1 MLFFKKKMTAR
12 MRFMMRKFRISIGL
26 IGIVWFFMVFSI
38 PTFGGPAVLLNDDF
52 HELRPGMFSAGVVGA
67 HAEYHYVHE
76 TAPHDN
82 WVVSCFTSGTPE
94 QRAWWVIEEDGDAML
109 SQTIYYKRN
118 HSHPMI
124 CTVARG
130 GEFWRDYTVSVRFC
144 PQWKKGQIGVAF
156 RYRND
161 RCYYFFGMKGPK
173 AILKVVKHGVA
184 FRRPYEKILAEHECA
199 WNPGEFLTATIR
211 VEGNRIRAKLDNGVV
226 LEAKDSTFVE
236 GKVALTADVPARF
249 SSVKVTTSTEEMKR
263 VEKNIAA
270 KEKEEAR
277 LQAANPMPVVWKKF
291 TTAEY
296 GVGRNLRF
304 GDLDGDGEVDILF
317 GQVIHH
323 GPKDRNSELSCL
335 TAVNLNGKVLWQ
347 KGKPDLWKNH
357 LTNDVGFQIHDIDG
371 DGRNEAVYCMN
382 QEIIVAEG
390 ATGKVKYRKPT
401 PLKPPG
407 DHGPHN
413 IFPRI
418 LGDSL
423 FFCDLRG
430 QGQDRDII
438 FKDRYR
444 HIWAMNDQFEIL
456 WKGECTT
463 GHYPFAFDIDNDGR
477 DEIAIGYSMFDDNGT
492 KLWSL
497 DGKMEDHADGIA
509 VARFKKGAEP
519 ILFCAASDAG
529 AFFTD
534 LKGNVLKHHF
544 FGHVQNPAVA
554 NLRDDL
560 PGLEIVSIN
569 FWGNQGIIHYFDSE
583 GDLYH
588 DFEPVQHGSMC
599 LPINWTGK
607 SEEFFVLSPDVT
619 EGGMYDG
626 RGRRVVQF
634 PADGHPY
641 QCNAVLDVTGDCR
654 DEVVVWD
661 PYELWIYTQDDN
673 PKRGQLYKPERNPL
687 YNYSNYQA
695 TVSLPGWA
703 E

>member
-1 MLFFKKKMTAR
+1 
-12 MRFMMRKFRISIGL
+12 MRGSGRIVILMEIMCGL
-26 IGIVWFFMVFSI
+26 MVFSGAAI
-38 PTFGGPAVLLNDDF
+38 GKPAVLLDDDF
-52 HELRPGMFSAGVVGA
+52 SGLRPGIFSAGVIGA

-76 TAPHDN
+76 TAPQGN

-94 QRAWWVIEEDGDAML
+94 QRAWWVTVEDSDAML
-109 SQTIYYKRN
+109 SQTIYYRRA
-118 HSHPMI
+118 HSHPFV
-124 CTVARG
+124 CTVAEG
-130 GEFWRDYTVSVRFC
+130 SEFWKDYTVSARFA
-144 PQWKKGQIGVAF
+144 PESDKGQSGIAF

-161 RCYYFFGMKGPK
+161 RCYYFFGVKGSK
-173 AILKVVKHGVA
+173 AILKVVNHATA
-184 FRRPYEKILAEHECA
+184 FRKPDEKILAERQLDFK
-199 WNPGEFLTATIR
+199 PGEFLTATISIN
-211 VEGNRIRAKLDNGVV
+211 GDIIRAELGNGIV
-226 LEAKDSTFVE
+226 LQATDSTFSE
-236 GKVALTADVPARF
+236 GKVGLTADVPTKYGF
-249 SSVKVTTSTEEMKR
+249 MKVTTGEEEVQRIRNR
-263 VEKNIAA
+263 VRTRKKQEA
-270 KEKEEAR
+270 K
-277 LQAANPMPVVWKKF
+277 LQAANPKPVVWKKF
-291 TTAEY
+291 AIGEY

-304 GDLDGDGEVDILF
+304 GDLDGDGRIDILF

-323 GPKDRNSELSCL
+323 GRKDRNSELSCI
-335 TAVNLNGKVLWQ
+335 TAVNMDGKVLWQ
-347 KGKPDLWKNH
+347 KGRPDSWKNH

-371 DGRNEAVYCMN
+371 DGKNEVVYCMN
-382 QEIIVAEG
+382 QKIIAADG
-390 ATGKVKYRKPT
+390 STGEVKYSKPT

-407 DHGPHN
+407 DHGEHN

-430 QGQDRDII
+430 LGQDRDII

-444 HIWAMNDQFEIL
+444 HIWAMNDKFEVMWIG
-456 WKGECTT
+456 KCNT
-463 GHYPFAFDIDNDGR
+463 GHYPFAYDIDNDGK
-477 DEIAIGYSMFDDNGT
+477 DEVAIGYSMFDDDGT

-497 DGKMEDHADGIA
+497 DDKIKDHADGVA
-509 VARFKKGAEP
+509 VARFNEGAEP
-519 ILFCAASDAG
+519 TIFYAASDAG
-529 AFFTD
+529 AFYTD
-534 LKGNVLKHHF
+534 LKGNVLKRHF

-569 FWGNQGIIHYFDSE
+569 FWGNQGIIHYFDSD
-583 GDLYH
+583 GDLYY

-607 SEEFFVLSPDVT
+607 SEEFFVLSPDVI

-626 RGRRVVQF
+626 RGQRVVQF

-661 PYELWIYTQDDN
+661 PYELWVYTQDDN
-673 PKRGQLYKPERNPL
+673 PKQGRLYKPQRNPL

-695 TVSLPGWA
+695 TVSLPGWSR
-703 E
+703 

>member
-1 MLFFKKKMTAR
+1 
-12 MRFMMRKFRISIGL
+12 MREYNGSFILIVILWIFMFLS
-26 IGIVWFFMVFSI
+26 SA
-38 PTFGGPAVLLNDDF
+38 TFGAPAVLLDDDF
-52 HELRPGMFSAGVVGA
+52 DGLRAGMFSAGVIGA

-76 TAPHDN
+76 TAPQGN

-109 SQTIYYKRN
+109 SQRIFYKRN
-118 HSHPMI
+118 YSHPMV
-124 CTVARG
+124 CTVAQG
-130 GEFWRDYTVSVRFC
+130 GELWRDYTVSVRFC
-144 PQWKKGQIGVAF
+144 PESKKGQVGVAF

-161 RCYYFFGMKGPK
+161 RCYYFFGVKGSK
-173 AILKVVKHGVA
+173 AILKAVKHGIA
-184 FRRPYEKILAEHECA
+184 FRKPYEKILGEQECA

-211 VEGNRIRAKLDNGVV
+211 IEGNHIRARLDNGVV
-226 LEAKDSTFVE
+226 LEAKDSTFAE
-236 GKVALTADVPARF
+236 GKVALTADVPAKF
-249 SSVKVTTSTEEMKR
+249 SSVKVTTSSKEMRR
-263 VEKNIAA
+263 VKKSIAA
-270 KEKEEAR
+270 KQKEEAR
-277 LQAANPMPVVWKKF
+277 LQAANPKPVVWKKF
-291 TTAEY
+291 TTADY

-304 GDLDGDGEVDILF
+304 GDLDGDGQVDILF

-335 TAVNLNGKVLWQ
+335 TAVDLNGKVLWQ
-347 KGKPDLWKNH
+347 KGKPDTWKNH

-382 QEIIVAEG
+382 QEILVADG
-390 ATGKVKYRKPT
+390 ATGRVKYRKPT
-401 PLKPPG
+401 PIKPPG
-407 DHGPHN
+407 DHGQHN

-423 FFCDLRG
+423 YFCDLRG
-430 QGQDRDII
+430 LGQDRDMI

-444 HIWAMNDQFEIL
+444 HVWAMNDKFEIL

-463 GHYPFAFDIDNDGR
+463 GHYPYAFDIDNDGK
-477 DEIAIGYSMFDDNGT
+477 DEVAIGYSMFDDDGT
-492 KLWSL
+492 KLWTL
-497 DGKMEDHADGIA
+497 DRKINDHADG
-509 VARFKKGAEP
+509 VAIVRFKKNTEP
-519 ILFCAASDAG
+519 TIFYAASDAG
-529 AFFTD
+529 AFYTD
-534 LKGNVLKHHF
+534 LKGNVLKRHF

-583 GDLYH
+583 GDLYY

-626 RGRRVVQF
+626 RGQRVVQF

-661 PYELWIYTQDDN
+661 PYELWIYTQDNN
-673 PKRGQLYKPERNPL
+673 PKRGRLYKPERNPL

-695 TVSLPGWA
+695 TVSLPGWS

>member
-1 MLFFKKKMTAR
+1 
-12 MRFMMRKFRISIGL
+12 MRKKCRI
-26 IGIVWFFMVFSI
+26 IVLMEIMWALTVLSGAAL
-38 PTFGGPAVLLNDDF
+38 GGPAVLLDDDF
-52 HELRPGMFSAGVVGA
+52 SGLRPGMFSAGVIGA

-76 TAPHDN
+76 TAPEGN

-94 QRAWWVIEEDGDAML
+94 QRAWWVIEQDGDAML
-109 SQTIYYKRN
+109 SQTIYNNWK
-118 HSHPMI
+118 HSHPMV
-124 CTVARG
+124 CTVTRG

-144 PQWKKGQIGVAF
+144 PQSDRGQSGVAF

-161 RCYYFFGMKGPK
+161 RCYYFFGVKGPK

-184 FRRPYEKILAEHECA
+184 YRKPYEKILAEREFA
-199 WNPGEFLTATIR
+199 WKAGEFLTATIR
-211 VEGNRIRAKLDNGVV
+211 VEGNRIRAQFGDGVV
-226 LEAKDSTFVE
+226 LEAEDSTFAE
-236 GKVALTADVPARF
+236 GKVALTADVPVKF
-249 SSVKVTTSTEEMKR
+249 SSVKVTASAEEMKR
-263 VEKNIAA
+263 IEKCVAA
-270 KEKEEAR
+270 KEKEEAK
-277 LQAANPMPVVWKKF
+277 LQAVNPRLVVWKKF
-291 TTAEY
+291 AIGEY

-304 GDLDGDGEVDILF
+304 GDLDGDGRIDVLF

-323 GPKDRNSELSCL
+323 GLKDRNSELSCI
-335 TAVNLNGKVLWQ
+335 TAVNLDGKVLWQ
-347 KGKPDLWKNH
+347 KGRPDSWKNH

-371 DGRNEAVYCMN
+371 DGKNEVVYCMN
-382 QEIIVAEG
+382 QEIIVADG
-390 ATGKVKYRKPT
+390 STGEVKYSKPT

-407 DHGPHN
+407 DHGEHN

-430 QGQDRDII
+430 LGQDRDMI
-438 FKDRYR
+438 FKDRYN
-444 HIWAMNDQFEIL
+444 HIWAMNQKLDVM
-456 WKGECTT
+456 WTGKCTT
-463 GHYPFAFDIDNDGR
+463 GHYPFAYDIDDDGK
-477 DEIAIGYSMFDDNGT
+477 DEVAIGYSMFDNNGT

-497 DGKMEDHADGIA
+497 DDKIKDHADGVA
-509 VARFKKGAEP
+509 VARFNEGAEP
-519 ILFCAASDAG
+519 TIFYAASDAG
-529 AFFTD
+529 AFYTD
-534 LKGNVLKHHF
+534 LKGNVLKRHF

-569 FWGNQGIIHYFDSE
+569 FWGNQGIIHYFDSDGE
-583 GDLYH
+583 LYY
-588 DFEPVQHGSMC
+588 DFEPVQYGSMC

-626 RGRRVVQF
+626 HGRRVVQF

-661 PYELWIYTQDDN
+661 PYELWVYTQDDN
-673 PKRGQLYKPERNPL
+673 PKRGRLYKPQRNGL

-695 TVSLPGWA
+695 TVSLPGWV

>member
-1 MLFFKKKMTAR
+1 
-12 MRFMMRKFRISIGL
+12 
-26 IGIVWFFMVFSI
+26 
-38 PTFGGPAVLLNDDF
+38 VLLDDDF
-52 HELRPGMFSAGVVGA
+52 NRLRPGMFSAGVIGA

-76 TAPHDN
+76 TAPQGN

-94 QRAWWVIEEDGDAML
+94 QRAWWVTAEDGDAML
-109 SQTIYYKRN
+109 SQTIYYRRT
-118 HSHPMI
+118 HSHPFV

-130 GEFWRDYTVSVRFC
+130 SEFWKDYTVSARFA
-144 PQWKKGQIGVAF
+144 PESDKGQSGVAF

-161 RCYYFFGMKGPK
+161 RCYYFFGVKGSK
-173 AILKVVKHGVA
+173 AILKVVNHATAYHK
-184 FRRPYEKILAEHECA
+184 PDEKILAERQLDFK
-199 WNPGEFLTATIR
+199 PGQFLTATIR
-211 VEGNRIRAKLDNGVV
+211 INGSRILAELDDSVI
-226 LEAKDSTFVE
+226 LQATDSTFSE
-236 GKVALTADVPARF
+236 GKVALTADVPTKYSF
-249 SSVKVTTSTEEMKR
+249 VKVTTGDKEVERIKKCVMTKR
-263 VEKNIAA
+263 KREA
-270 KEKEEAR
+270 K
-277 LQAANPMPVVWKKF
+277 LQAANPRPVLWKKF
-291 TTAEY
+291 SIYDY
-296 GVGRNLRF
+296 GMGRNLRF
-304 GDLDGDGEVDILF
+304 GDLDGDGEIDVLF

-335 TAVNLNGKVLWQ
+335 TAVNLDGKVLWQ
-347 KGKPDLWKNH
+347 MGKPDQWKNH

-371 DGRNEAVYCMN
+371 DGKKEVVYCMN
-382 QEIIVAEG
+382 QEIIAADG
-390 ATGKVKYRKPT
+390 ATGKIKYRKPT

-407 DHGPHN
+407 DHGQHN

-430 QGQDRDII
+430 LGRDRDII

-444 HIWAMNDQFEIL
+444 HIWAMNDKFEVM
-456 WKGECTT
+456 WTGQCTT
-463 GHYPFAFDIDNDGR
+463 GHYPYAYDIDNDGR
-477 DEIAIGYSMFDDNGT
+477 DEVAIGYSMFDDDGT

-497 DGKMEDHADGIA
+497 DNKIRDHADGVA
-509 VARFKKGAEP
+509 VARFNEGAEP
-519 ILFCAASDAG
+519 TIFYAASDAG
-529 AFFTD
+529 AFYTD

-569 FWGNQGIIHYFDSE
+569 FWGNQGIIHYFDSDGE
-583 GDLYH
+583 LYH

-626 RGRRVVQF
+626 RGMRVVQF

-641 QCNAVLDVTGDCR
+641 QCNAVLDATGDCR

-673 PKRGQLYKPERNPL
+673 PKQGRLYKPERNPL

-695 TVSLPGWA
+695 TVSLPGWSQ
-703 E
+703 

>member
-1 MLFFKKKMTAR
+1 
-12 MRFMMRKFRISIGL
+12 MRGSVSRSIL
-26 IGIVWFFMVFSI
+26 TGIVWIFTLLTSM
-38 PTFGGPAVLLNDDF
+38 TFGISKVLLEDNFDG
-52 HELRPGMFSAGVVGA
+52 LRPGMFSAGVIGA

-76 TAPHDN
+76 TAPQGN

-94 QRAWWVIEEDGDAML
+94 QRAWWVIEEKGDAML
-109 SQTIYYKRN
+109 SQTINYEGS
-118 HSHPMI
+118 HSHPMA
-124 CTVARG
+124 CTVVRG

-144 PQWKKGQIGVAF
+144 PQSNKGQIGVAF

-161 RCYYFFGMKGPK
+161 RCYYFFGVKGPK

-184 FRRPYEKILAEHECA
+184 YRRPYEKILAEQQCT
-199 WNPGEFLTATIR
+199 WNAGEFLTATIS
-211 VEGNRIRAKLDNGVV
+211 VEGSHIQAKLDTGVV
-226 LEAKDSTFVE
+226 LEAQDSTFMQ
-236 GKVALTADVPARF
+236 GKVALTADVPAKF
-249 SSVKVTTSTEEMKR
+249 STVIVTASTEEMKR
-263 VEKNIAA
+263 VEKSVAA
-270 KEKEEAR
+270 KENEEAQ
-277 LQAANPMPVVWKKF
+277 LQAANPKPVVWKKF
-291 TTAEY
+291 TTADY

-304 GDLDGDGEVDILF
+304 GDLDGDGQIDILF

-323 GPKDRNSELSCL
+323 GPKDRNSELSCV

-347 KGKPDLWKNH
+347 KGKPDPWKNH

-382 QEIIVAEG
+382 QEIVVAEG
-390 ATGKVKYRKPT
+390 ATGKVKYRRPT

-407 DHGPHN
+407 DHGQHN

-430 QGQDRDII
+430 LGQDRDMI

-444 HIWAMNDQFEIL
+444 YVWAMNDQLEIL
-456 WKGECTT
+456 WTGECTT
-463 GHYPFAFDIDNDGR
+463 GHYPFAYDIDNDGK
-477 DEIAIGYSMFDDNGT
+477 DEIAIGYSMFDDDGT

-497 DGKMEDHADGIA
+497 DGKMEDHADGVA
-509 VARFKKGAEP
+509 VVRFKQDAEP
-519 ILFCAASDAG
+519 TLFCAASDAG
-529 AFFTD
+529 AFYTD

-544 FGHVQNPAVA
+544 LGHVQNPAIA

-560 PGLEIVSIN
+560 PGIEIVSIN
-569 FWGNQGIIHYFDSE
+569 FWANQGIIHYFDSN
-583 GDLYH
+583 GDLYY

-599 LPINWTGK
+599 LPINWAGK

-673 PKRGQLYKPERNPL
+673 PKRGRLYKPERNPL
-687 YNYSNYQA
+687 YNHSNYQA

>member
-1 MLFFKKKMTAR
+1 
-12 MRFMMRKFRISIGL
+12 MRRYIGSFIL
-26 IGIVWFFMVFSI
+26 IGMVCIV
-38 PTFGGPAVLLNDDF
+38 TFLSNAAFGAPEVLLDDEF
-52 HELRPGMFSAGVVGA
+52 DGLRAGMFSAGVIGA
-67 HAEYHYVHE
+67 HAEYHYVDE
-76 TAPHDN
+76 TAPKGN

-94 QRAWWVIEEDGDAML
+94 QRCWWVIKEDGDAML
-109 SQTIYYKRN
+109 WQRIYNKRN
-118 HSHPMI
+118 HSHPMV
-124 CTVARG
+124 CTAVRG
-130 GEFWRDYTVSVRFC
+130 GELWRDYMVSARFC
-144 PQWKKGQIGVAF
+144 AESEKGQAGVAF
-156 RYRND
+156 RYCND
-161 RCYYFFGMKGPK
+161 RCYYFFGVKGPK
-173 AILKVVKHGVA
+173 VILKVVKHA
-184 FRRPYEKILAEHECA
+184 TAYHKPYEKILAEHECEWKA
-199 WNPGEFLTATIR
+199 GEFLTATIR
-211 VEGNRIRAKLDNGVV
+211 VEGSGIRARLDNGVV
-226 LEAKDSTFVE
+226 LEAEDSTFTE
-236 GKVALTADVPARF
+236 GKVALTADVPAKF
-249 SSVKVTTSTEEMKR
+249 SSVKVTTSAKEKKR
-263 VEKNIAA
+263 VEKSIAE

-277 LQAANPMPVVWKKF
+277 LQSANPKLVVWKKF
-291 TTAEY
+291 TTDDY

-304 GDLDGDGEVDILF
+304 GDLDGDDEVDILF

-335 TAVNLNGKVLWQ
+335 TAVNLDGKVLWQ
-347 KGKPDLWKNH
+347 KGKPDMWKSH

-371 DGRNEAVYCMN
+371 DGRKEAVYCMN

-401 PLKPPG
+401 PLTPQG

-430 QGQDRDII
+430 LGQDRDII

-444 HIWAMNDQFEIL
+444 LIWVMNDKLEIM
-456 WKGECTT
+456 WTGECTT
-463 GHYPFAFDIDNDGR
+463 GHYPFAYDIDNDGK
-477 DEIAIGYSMFDDNGT
+477 DEVAIGYSMFDDDGR

-497 DGKMEDHADGIA
+497 DGKMQDHADGVA
-509 VARFKKGAEP
+509 VVRFKKDAEP
-519 ILFCAASDAG
+519 ILFCAASDEG
-529 AFFTD
+529 AFYAD

-544 FGHVQNPAVA
+544 FGHVQNPAIA
-554 NLRDDL
+554 NFRDDL

-583 GDLYH
+583 GELYY

-607 SEEFFVLSPDVT
+607 SEEFFVLSPDVS

-626 RGRRVVQF
+626 RGRRVIQF

-641 QCNAVLDVTGDCR
+641 QCNAVLDITGDCR

-673 PKRGQLYKPERNPL
+673 PKRGRLYKPERNPL

-695 TVSLPGWA
+695 TVSLAGWTD
-703 E
+703 